1 MAAQHNKTRLTHKM
15 PPEVLLASH
24 ALCFALCFFKLYGP
38 AQINGFLETGFCRV
52 HFMRNRVIEDKP
64 FAWPVNC
71 LFTPLLEIHAII
83 KENSNQRW
91 PPYAINVGI
100 YTRGHDPMV
109 VL

>member
-83 KENSNQRW
+83 KEN
-91 PPYAINVGI
+91 
-100 YTRGHDPMV
+100 
-109 VL
+109 